1 MKRTADEIEAIEATE
16 TDDMDSEME
25 DTVDSSKIEIKIE
38 TPELEEE
45 LEEESEE
52 EPEEKVVVESKTIE
66 SKEDLDLSEKMIIN
80 LRKMYLKMGKLNDLD
95 KMLIKT
101 ICNEIIKKC
110 N

>member
-1 MKRTADEIEAIEATE
+1 MKRTADEIEAIEVIESE

-38 TPELEEE
+38 TEEP
-45 LEEESEE
+45 EE

-66 SKEDLDLSEKMIIN
+66 SKEDLDLSEKMIMD